1 MSAGA
6 RLLSLRGVRCGF
18 TLLELLIVLVLL
30 GLMAGLTTVSLR
42 SDSGLER
49 TGEALITRL
58 LDARVIALRSGRSA
72 TLVVEAEDGVLRTW
86 VEASGE
92 RVRERERAFPVGD
105 VIDETPDFGWVG
117 AGGVLYEAASDGG
130 VRAVY
135 SGSGRAD
142 VRRWV
147 LRAGGGASAKMVVIE
162 FDPVTGV
169 PRLHPGG

>member
-117 AGGVLYEAASDGG
+117 AGGGAVRGG
-130 VRAVY
+130 VRR
-135 SGSGRAD
+135 G
-142 VRRWV
+142 
-147 LRAGGGASAKMVVIE
+147 RAGGVQRVGSGGCSSVGAARWGGVV
-162 FDPVTGV
+162 G
-169 PRLHPGG
+169 